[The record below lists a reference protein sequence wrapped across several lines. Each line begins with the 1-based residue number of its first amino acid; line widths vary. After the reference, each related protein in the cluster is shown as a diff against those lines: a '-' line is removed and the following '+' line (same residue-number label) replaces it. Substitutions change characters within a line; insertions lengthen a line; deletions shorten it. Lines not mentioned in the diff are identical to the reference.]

1 MEHMGPYLQSFLP
14 FAQKRLGFNK
24 PPSIFF
30 DSDAENSKKV
40 LGKTGYYDPDASEIV
55 IFVDNRHP
63 KDILRSLSHE
73 LVHHAQNCRG
83 DLNPEVAGET
93 GLGYAQNNAHMRG
106 MESEAYEKGNLCMR
120 DWEDSVKLQLQETN
134 YVHTKGENHKMAAY
148 DELKE
153 RITKSVVQQLLEK
166 VKNPGKYAGGEKQ
179 SAGVDDDGDGVP
191 NGADE
196 DPNDGS
202 VQEGENKVFAKNH
215 YCAHHVAE
223 RLTGKKGKVVD
234 HNWNTTLEEVTA
246 YDVDF
251 GEGDVRTLK
260 VAELFILEASLA
272 EGHQGHSAKRD
283 DEDEE
288 DEQLDERK
296 KRNEPRNDR
305 GIPQRLKEDE
315 EEAIDTLEEEEEIEE
330 RKKRDT
336 PRDSDRLE
344 PQKLKVSEAE
354 AQPTSLYARNPERE
368 KAKKEKEEK
377 EAAEL
382 QRTKAAGGKARQRA
396 RDRGERRG
404 VGIGGVT
411 AEEKNHTLDEWYQNE
426 LYQKLIN
433 RWTK

>member
-1 MEHMGPYLQSFLP
+1 MEHMDPYLQSFLP

-134 YVHTKGENHKMAAY
+134 YVHTKGDNHKMAAY

-153 RITKSVVQQLLEK
+153 RITKSVVQKML
-166 VKNPGKYAGGEKQ
+166 
-179 SAGVDDDGDGVP
+179 
-191 NGADE
+191 
-196 DPNDGS
+196 
-202 VQEGENKVFAKNH
+202 
-215 YCAHHVAE
+215 
-223 RLTGKKGKVVD
+223 
-234 HNWNTTLEEVTA
+234 
-246 YDVDF
+246 
-251 GEGDVRTLK
+251 
-260 VAELFILEASLA
+260 
-272 EGHQGHSAKRD
+272 
-283 DEDEE
+283 
-288 DEQLDERK
+288 ERK

-315 EEAIDTLEEEEEIEE
+315 EETIDTLEEEEEIDTLEEEEEIEE
-330 RKKRDT
+330 RKKRDN
-336 PRDSDRLE
+336 PRNDRGI
-344 PQKLKVSEAE
+344 PQRLKEDESE
-354 AQPTSLYARNPERE
+354 
-368 KAKKEKEEK
+368 EEK
-377 EAAEL
+377 EPTGSW
-382 QRTKAAGGKARQRA
+382 Q
-396 RDRGERRG
+396 DRIDQHKREREGEE
-404 VGIGGVT
+404 
-411 AEEKNHTLDEWYQNE
+411 AEEETLETLDEWYQKE

-433 RWTK
+433 RWTQ

>member
-1 MEHMGPYLQSFLP
+1 MEHMDPYLQSFLP

-134 YVHTKGENHKMAAY
+134 YVHTKGDNHKMAAY

-153 RITKSVVQQLLEK
+153 RITKSVVQKML
-166 VKNPGKYAGGEKQ
+166 
-179 SAGVDDDGDGVP
+179 
-191 NGADE
+191 
-196 DPNDGS
+196 
-202 VQEGENKVFAKNH
+202 
-215 YCAHHVAE
+215 
-223 RLTGKKGKVVD
+223 
-234 HNWNTTLEEVTA
+234 
-246 YDVDF
+246 
-251 GEGDVRTLK
+251 
-260 VAELFILEASLA
+260 
-272 EGHQGHSAKRD
+272 
-283 DEDEE
+283 
-288 DEQLDERK
+288 ERK
-296 KRNEPRNDR
+296 KRKNNRNDR

-315 EEAIDTLEEEEEIEE
+315 EETIDTLGEEEEIEE
-330 RKKRDT
+330 RKKR
-336 PRDSDRLE
+336 
-344 PQKLKVSEAE
+344 KNN
-354 AQPTSLYARNPERE
+354 RN
-368 KAKKEKEEK
+368 
-377 EAAEL
+377 
-382 QRTKAAGGKARQRA
+382 
-396 RDRGERRG
+396 DRGIPQRLKEDEEDVQELKAPAG
-404 VGIGGVT
+404 PGG
-411 AEEKNHTLDEWYQNE
+411 AAKRDDDEEDIQEWHAHSKRDDDDDDDNKTLDEWYQKE